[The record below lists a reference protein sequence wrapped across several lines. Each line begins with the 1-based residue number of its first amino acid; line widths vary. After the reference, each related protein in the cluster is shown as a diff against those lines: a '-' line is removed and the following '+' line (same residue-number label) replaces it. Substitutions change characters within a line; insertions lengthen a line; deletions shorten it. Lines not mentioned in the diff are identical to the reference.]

1 MISFTPIL
9 KPIQETLFK
18 KMGML
23 DKSSNSVPINEPAT
37 TGGEDPQENYMYT
50 RSVML
55 RMVSMMTF
63 NDKPIILSGGELLD
77 NTLRSG
83 MDIYGPKSGG
93 RDEENPNLRPMA
105 GIKDVSVEYAGG
117 GMKIG
122 SSRKTSISWT
132 CWSWEELQKFKPFFL
147 KHGKVV
153 LIEFGWGFK
162 GPDAPRFL
170 DIIKENGELN
180 RDLITG
186 KQGDGTPEKKSK
198 TLQELIPDHIIA
210 QKGHYDA
217 LLGTIQNF
225 EFSVNESGGF
235 DCTTDL
241 VSLGVNTFNKM
252 NEPESMKGSITDL
265 PIAKPNPGFW
275 PGTKDKAIIK
285 GIQNPD
291 PYYNFESYMKSF
303 ESHLHL
309 NAQHSKGTIAYL
321 LGNDEP
327 YCTWGWFEDNVLSR
341 FAGQVNKESKKI
353 VNEFRSIETEYD
365 VSGLSIGQK
374 PIQIKASRDIMA
386 VDYSPE
392 GWFFALGGD
401 DPEAGADNEKNSQLI
416 PNVKVYTDN
425 EQGLN
430 NVGFGARLKLAFFIS
445 HTLGDFKMMFGPPF
459 IQEGA
464 IGTGKYAGDSSQGT
478 NWEHYWKNTFLGD
491 ENAKVDG
498 NHSFYQGAYFRKFLN
513 EDGDKG
519 TLRNVYFG
527 HKFLTDCF
535 TNEADS
541 IATGVESVWSKF
553 SAAYGGIY
561 DFGIHFDDKEGRL
574 VIKDRGYAERT
585 IRSMIDNKSTK
596 ENYIDATTREIGNP
610 GLFVFPIWE
619 KTSIVKSQNLNAK
632 LPSRMQIAAMYG
644 NNAPE
649 ADSKELSGYDD
660 WGPISLGRLE
670 QEEES
675 LDDIKEGRENVLEDI
690 INGTIEH
697 PFRSAPDINGG
708 EREQFTFGSAGA
720 NDQEDL
726 QWIKGSSANTTKIY
740 EDNTLNKLSVADVI
754 GQAAIISGVGVLT
767 GGIGAAAAAA
777 IIANANYNHLN
788 KGGNT
793 DNDEFGWGR
802 GINEVLNEQLTAE
815 FQSRIKAQYE
825 KLDTTGMDEDEAKKK
840 QEDYERETEE
850 NLAEAQDL
858 LQERINLWITK
869 TQSGNSDAYNV
880 LYEVENDDWTS
891 NSTAYIPRMQK
902 NARYKRY
909 PKLVPEYRGIMKSI
923 LKGDNNGLLKTSD
936 PLVSIEL
943 EIEIDGT
950 GGIFPGN
957 AFHSSYLPSSYM
969 NRVCFQVKGASHKI
983 DSTGW
988 TTTLVGQMRVAGN
1001 KLVTKEVVEPEVAVL
1016 PTSTSTQQTTEKM
1029 PLAGVTP
1036 IPKGLPFNPDTD
1048 NVLTDGLDSGVP
1060 KSDEGMI
1067 IDSVDI
1073 TNTAI
1078 DANAA
1083 DLQKQALALEL
1094 QIIDDNNKG
1103 YTQIGKLGD
1112 FDVSRGM
1119 SNIKRK
1125 STSVDDIFKE
1135 KLDGVNGYVA
1145 PAPVEKAWWD
1155 IF

>member
-63 NDKPIILSGGELLD
+63 NNKPIILSGGELLD

-93 RDEENPNLRPMA
+93 RAEENPNLRPMA

-147 KHGKVV
+147 KHGRVV

-186 KQGDGTPEKKSK
+186 TDETSYNENKVGR

-252 NEPESMKGSITDL
+252 NEPESMKGSITNL

-275 PGTKDKAIIK
+275 PLSKDKDIIK

-291 PYYNFESYMKSF
+291 PYYNFEAYMKSF

-416 PNVKVYTDN
+416 PNVKVYTDH

-430 NVGFGARLKLAFFIS
+430 NVGFWARVKLVATIS

-459 IQEGA
+459 VQNGA
-464 IGTGKYAGDSSQGT
+464 VGTGKWAGDSNQGT
-478 NWEHYWKNTFLGD
+478 NWEHYWRETFLGD
-491 ENAKVDG
+491 KNAKVEA

-535 TNEADS
+535 TNGADS

-660 WGPISLGRLE
+660 WGPISLGRME
-670 QEEES
+670 QKEES
-675 LDDIKEGRENVLEDI
+675 LDEIKEGRENVLEDI

-697 PFRSAPDINGG
+697 PFRSAPDIRTETSTDVDVYVNPTYFGVGPKTTETIITRTFEEGG
-708 EREQFTFGSAGA
+708 QFTFGSADA

-726 QWIKGSSANTTKIY
+726 QWVNGSSTNTTKVY
-740 EDNTLNKLSVADVI
+740 EDNTDQNTN
-754 GQAAIISGVGVLT
+754 T
-767 GGIGAAAAAA
+767 GETET
-777 IIANANYNHLN
+777 
-788 KGGNT
+788 NT
-793 DNDEFGWGR
+793 SNDRFGWGR
-802 GINEVLNEQLTAE
+802 GINEVLNDQLTAE
-815 FQSRIKAQYE
+815 FQSRLKAQYE
-825 KLDTTGMDEDEAKKK
+825 KLDTTGMDEDDAKEA
-840 QEDYERETEE
+840 QENYEKETEK
-850 NLAEAQDL
+850 NLAESQDL
-858 LQERINLWITK
+858 LQERINLWTTK

-880 LYEVENDDWTS
+880 LYTVDNDDWTS
-891 NSTAYIPRMQK
+891 SSTAYIPRMQK

-923 LKGDNNGLLKTSD
+923 LKGDKNGLLKTSD

-1016 PTSTSTQQTTEKM
+1016 PTSTSTQQTTEKI

-1036 IPKGLPFNPDTD
+1036 IPDELPFNPDTD
-1048 NVLTDGLDSGVP
+1048 NVLTDGLGSGVP

-1103 YTQIGKLGD
+1103 YTQVGKLGD

-1119 SNIKRK
+1119 SNIKLK
-1125 STSVDDIFKE
+1125 STTTSVEDVFKE
-1135 KLDGVNGYVA
+1135 RLDGVNGYVA